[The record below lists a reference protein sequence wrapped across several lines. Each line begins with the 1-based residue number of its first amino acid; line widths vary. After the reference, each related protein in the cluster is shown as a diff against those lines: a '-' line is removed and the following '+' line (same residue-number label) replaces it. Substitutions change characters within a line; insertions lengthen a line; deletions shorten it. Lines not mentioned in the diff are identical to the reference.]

1 MLVFYC
7 LNNKE
12 RKMLFMS
19 RKRGINMQDTK
30 VDPRIIRT
38 RRLLMDAFIKLAIKK
53 DFKDITIKDITD
65 EATVNRATFYSHFQD
80 KYDLM
85 DAVITE
91 DILENIVENLN
102 HYDQLNEES
111 IKNIF
116 VTLTKF
122 HTELATKLDTQCRRS
137 YASFSSII
145 EQKFKKELEKVFYS
159 LLLKQQSKLD
169 LEALKIGAAVLSWG
183 IYGASVDWKHNSSF
197 SAEQYI
203 KIALPFIVTK
213 INHFKG

>member
-1 MLVFYC
+1 MY
-7 LNNKE
+7 
-12 RKMLFMS
+12 

-38 RRLLMDAFIKLAIKK
+38 RRLLMDAFLKLAIKK

-65 EATVNRATFYSHFQD
+65 EATVNRATFYAHFID

-85 DAVITE
+85 DAIT
-91 DILENIVENLN
+91 DNILENIAENLS
-102 HYDQLNEES
+102 HYDQLNEKS
-111 IKNIF
+111 IVKIF

-122 HTELATKLDTQCRRS
+122 HTDLTTQLNTQCRRS
-137 YASFSSII
+137 YGSFSTII
-145 EQKFKKELEKVFYS
+145 EQKIKTELEKVFYS

-169 LEALKIGAAVLSWG
+169 SEASKIGAAVLSWG
-183 IYGASVDWKHNSSF
+183 IYGASVDWKHNSSL

-203 KIALPFIVTK
+203 KIALPFIVTE
-213 INHFKG
+213 INNFKG

>member
-1 MLVFYC
+1 
-7 LNNKE
+7 
-12 RKMLFMS
+12 MLFMS

-38 RRLLMDAFIKLAIKK
+38 RRLLMDAFSKLTIKK

-85 DAVITE
+85 DAGITE
-91 DILENIVENLN
+91 DIIENIVENLS

-111 IKNIF
+111 VINIF

-122 HTELATKLDTQCRRS
+122 HTDLATQLDTQCRRS

-145 EQKFKKELEKVFYS
+145 ERKLKKELEKVFYS

-183 IYGASVDWKHNSSF
+183 IYGASVDWKHNSSL

-203 KIALPFIVTK
+203 KIALPFIVTE

>member
-1 MLVFYC
+1 
-7 LNNKE
+7 
-12 RKMLFMS
+12 MS
-19 RKRGINMQDTK
+19 RKRGINMQDPK

-38 RRLLMDAFIKLAIKK
+38 RKLLMDAFLKLSIKK

-65 EATVNRATFYSHFQD
+65 EATVNRATFYAHFQD

-85 DAVITE
+85 DAAITE
-91 DILENIVENLN
+91 DTIENIVENLS

-111 IKNIF
+111 IINIF

-122 HTELATKLDTQCRRS
+122 HTDLTTQLDTQCKRS
-137 YASFSSII
+137 YVSFSSII
-145 EQKFKKELEKVFYS
+145 ELKLKKELEKVFYS

-169 LEALKIGAAVLSWG
+169 SETLKIGAAVLSWG
-183 IYGASVDWKHNSSF
+183 VYGASVDWKHNSSL

-203 KIALPFIVTK
+203 KIALPFIVTE

>member
-1 MLVFYC
+1 
-7 LNNKE
+7 
-12 RKMLFMS
+12 
-19 RKRGINMQDTK
+19 MQDTK

-38 RRLLMDAFIKLAIKK
+38 RKLLMDAFLKLTIKK

-85 DAVITE
+85 DTVITE
-91 DILENIVENLN
+91 EIIENTVENLS
-102 HYDQLNEES
+102 HYDQLNEAS
-111 IKNIF
+111 IINIF

-122 HTELATKLDTQCRRS
+122 HTDLAAQFDTQCRRS

-145 EQKFKKELEKVFYS
+145 EQKLKKELEKVFYS
-159 LLLKQQSKLD
+159 LLLKRQSKLD
-169 LEALKIGAAVLSWG
+169 MEALKIGAAVLSWG
-183 IYGASVDWKHNSSF
+183 IYGASVDWKHNSSL

-203 KIALPFIVTK
+203 KIALPFIVTE

>member
-1 MLVFYC
+1 
-7 LNNKE
+7 
-12 RKMLFMS
+12 
-19 RKRGINMQDTK
+19 MQDTK

-38 RRLLMDAFIKLAIKK
+38 RRLLMDAFSKLTIKK

-85 DAVITE
+85 DAGIITE
-91 DILENIVENLN
+91 DIIENIVENLS

-111 IKNIF
+111 IINIF

-122 HTELATKLDTQCRRS
+122 HTDLATQLDTKCRRS

-145 EQKFKKELEKVFYS
+145 EQKLKKELEKVFYS

-183 IYGASVDWKHNSSF
+183 IYGASVDWKHNSSL

-203 KIALPFIVTK
+203 KIALPFIVTE